1 MLIPML
7 VFFLALLV
15 LGGFASLFVMFDPLA
30 AHSPAFPFACFF
42 AGLAAFA
49 LASTGGFVGDY
60 VSNPIGGVIT
70 MLVAPTIG
78 LLGGG
83 LFGYRLGE
91 RRRRRR
97 GSADD
102 Y

>member
-1 MLIPML
+1 MLVPML

-15 LGGFASLFVMFDPLA
+15 VGSLASLFVMLDPLA

-42 AGLAAFA
+42 AGLTAFA
-49 LASTGGFVGDY
+49 LAITGGFVGDY

-83 LFGYRLGE
+83 LFGYRLGQS
-91 RRRRRR
+91 RRRRA
-97 GSADD
+97 SDD
-102 Y
+102 DA